1 MAAFGVDAEI
11 DTENWRSFRVEPGPG
26 YQGCHYVVEPDASN
40 ASYFFALAAATGS
53 EIVVEGLGET
63 SLQGDLDFVW
73 VLEEMGA
80 TVDMTET
87 YTLVRGPEG
96 GRLRGGD
103 FDFSDISDT
112 SQTLAAIAPFADSP
126 VTIRGVAHN
135 RIKETDRVSAVAT
148 ELRKLGQVVD
158 EFEDGFTIHP
168 RPVTPAE
175 IETYDDHRMAMSFA
189 ITGMRAEGVTILDPG
204 CVAKTFPSYF
214 ERLEDLVENFR

>member
-1 MAAFGVDAEI
+1 
-11 DTENWRSFRVEPGPG
+11 
-26 YQGCHYVVEPDASN
+26 
-40 ASYFFALAAATGS
+40 
-53 EIVVEGLGET
+53 
-63 SLQGDLDFVW
+63 
-73 VLEEMGA
+73 MGA

-87 YTLVRGPEG
+87 YTLVKGPEG

-148 ELRKLGQVVD
+148 ELRKLGQEVD